1 MAGQVVLVRI
11 FIDDRWGKPVAEIPE
26 NEIISAT
33 QHEEINGEHSLTL
46 VTTRKIRK
54 GYRLYFRLETR
65 NGYKWYEY
73 AVAGV
78 DEEHYISDTVI
89 RTYYCPWSV
98 QEDLQGMLIS
108 VMPGIQSPVTA
119 QSALDSILAS
129 TQGRWTGVSNV
140 SGRRGASMYDRSAW
154 DALSTLIETW
164 GGEIDVDIEG
174 DDRTEW
180 GVEFRKVVHYDQIGS
195 SEPQARFDFGGNV
208 SSVRRTFGDAP
219 LYSRMVPRGKGEK
232 AEGGGYGRKIT
243 IASVNDGKDY
253 LTRYSNDF
261 YPFVDP
267 WMWPGLNPTLKVE
280 NSNCETPAQLK
291 AWAESVL
298 EAYCGVETTYT
309 VNINRLAGIDDDEFS
324 AYRNLQLGDV
334 VQVVDDSFGGE
345 RIELESRIVAIDRD
359 LLDERNITYQ
369 ISTSKK
375 SIASKFSSL
384 GGSGG
389 TSYSNP
395 SVSSAI
401 GGVEPASTDSVNIA
415 HYTNTN
421 ICSVSLS
428 PGIWLITGRIRFE
441 TNTTGQRT
449 AKIST
454 VSADTSSV
462 ISTTMMP
469 AFTGMWT
476 HVTAIRCLSLASQT
490 TVYLVGWQ
498 NSGATLEC
506 NGEMECTRIGDLQ

>member
-1 MAGQVVLVRI
+1 MRI
-11 FIDDRWGKPVAEIPE
+11 FINDRWGKPVAEIPE
-26 NEIISAT
+26 NEIISAK

-54 GYRLYFRLETR
+54 GYRLYFWLETR
-65 NGYKWYEY
+65 DGKKWYEY
-73 AVAGV
+73 AIAGV
-78 DEEHYISDTVI
+78 DEEHYIGDTVI

-108 VMPGIQSPVTA
+108 VMPGIQSPVSA

-129 TQGRWTGVSNV
+129 TQGRWTGDSRV

-154 DALSTLIETW
+154 DALSTLVETW
-164 GGEIDVDIEG
+164 GGEIDVEIEG
-174 DDRTEW
+174 DERGSW
-180 GVEFRKVVHYDQIGS
+180 GVEFRKVVHYGQIGKT
-195 SEPQARFDFGGNV
+195 EPQARFDFGGNV
-208 SSVRRTFGDAP
+208 SSVRRTYSDAP
-219 LYSRMVPRGKGEK
+219 LYSRLAPRGKGDATEN
-232 AEGGGYGRKIT
+232 GGYGRKIT

-253 LTRYSNDF
+253 LTRYNF

-267 WMWPGLNPTLKVE
+267 WMWPGIYPTLKVE

-298 EAYCGVETTYT
+298 DTYCGVETTYT
-309 VNINRLAGIDDDEFS
+309 VNIDRLAGIDDDEFS

-334 VQVVDDSFGGE
+334 VQVIDDSFGSE
-345 RIELESRIVAIDRD
+345 RIELESRIVSIDRD

-384 GGSGG
+384 GGTNG

-401 GGVEPASTDSVNIA
+401 GGVEPVSTSGISASTGI
-415 HYTNTN
+415 NTN
-421 ICSVSLS
+421 ICSLSL
-428 PGIWLITGRIRFE
+428 PAGVWMLCGQVAFPVNATGRRA
-441 TNTTGQRT
+441 

-454 VSADTSSV
+454 TSGDSANV
-462 ISTTMMP
+462 ISTVVQDAVSGALTRCS
-469 AFTGMWT
+469 TS
-476 HVTAIRCLSLASQT
+476 RCLSFATQT
-490 TVYLVGWQ
+490 PVYLIGYQ
-498 NSGATLEC
+498 TSGETLSCSGQFEA
-506 NGEMECTRIGDLQ
+506 TRIA

>member
-1 MAGQVVLVRI
+1 MRI
-11 FIDDRWGKPVAEIPE
+11 FIQGRTGALQSEIPDG
-26 NEIISAT
+26 EIISAV

-54 GYRLYFRLETR
+54 GYRINFRLETR

-78 DEEHYISDTVI
+78 DEEHYIGDTVI

-98 QEDLQGMLIS
+98 QEDLQGILIS
-108 VMPGIQSPVTA
+108 AMPGVQSPVTA
-119 QSALDSILAS
+119 QSALDALLSS
-129 TQGRWTGVSNV
+129 NGRWTGESHV

-154 DALSTLIETW
+154 DALSTFIETW

-174 DDRTEW
+174 DDNGDW
-180 GVEFRKVVHYDQIGS
+180 GVEFRKIVHYDQIGS

-208 SSVRRTFGDAP
+208 SSVRRTFSDAP

-243 IASVNDGKDY
+243 IASANDGKEY
-253 LTRYSNDF
+253 LQYSSRT
-261 YPFVDP
+261 FVDP
-267 WMWPGLNPTLKVE
+267 ELWPSIEPTLKVE

-298 EAYCGVETTYT
+298 DAYCGVETTYT

-345 RIELESRIVAIDRD
+345 RLELESRIVAIDRD

>member
-1 MAGQVVLVRI
+1 MRLIICNRMS
-11 FIDDRWGKPVAEIPE
+11 VAVDEIPE
-26 NEIISAT
+26 GEIISAKT
-33 QHEEINGEHSLTL
+33 HAEINGEHSLTL
-46 VTTRKIRK
+46 VTTRMLKK
-54 GYRLYFRLETR
+54 GYRLLTDIRSDETTQR
-65 NGYKWYEY
+65 WDEY
-73 AVAGV
+73 AIAGAE
-78 DEEHYISDTVI
+78 EEHYIGDTVI
-89 RTYYCPWSV
+89 RTYYCPWSI
-98 QEDLQGMLIS
+98 QDDLQGVLIS
-108 VMPGIQSPVTA
+108 AMPGVQQAVSAQTA
-119 QSALDSILAS
+119 LTALLSDN
-129 TQGRWTGVSNV
+129 GRWNGTSTSSARG
-140 SGRRGASMYDRSAW
+140 GASMYDRSAW
-154 DALSTLIETW
+154 DALSTFLETW
-164 GGEIDVDIEG
+164 GGEIETSIEVG
-174 DDRTEW
+174 DPSETTLTVRRRYIVHADR
-180 GVEFRKVVHYDQIGS
+180 IGTTT
-195 SEPQARFDFGGNV
+195 EPQARFDFGGNV
-208 SSVRRTFGDAP
+208 ASVTRTYGDAP
-219 LYSRMVPRGKGEK
+219 LYCYLVPRGKGEK
-232 AEGGGYGRKIT
+232 TEGGGYGRKIS
-243 IASVNDGKDY
+243 IASVNSGNEF
-253 LTRYSNDF
+253 LMYS
-261 YPFVDP
+261 PMLVDAY
-267 WMWPGLNPTLKVE
+267 MWPGIYPTIKVE
-280 NSNCETPAQLK
+280 NSKCETPAELK

-298 EAYCGVETTYT
+298 EEYCAPDITYT
-309 VNINRLAGIDDDEFS
+309 VDVRRLAGIDDAEYS
-324 AYRNLQLGDV
+324 PYGRLQLGDL
-334 VQVVDDSFGGE
+334 VQVVDDAFGDE
-345 RIELESRIVAIDRD
+345 RLELESRIVAIDRD
-359 LLDERNITYQ
+359 LLNEKNVVYQ

-441 TNTTGQRT
+441 TNTTGLRT

-462 ISTTMMP
+462 ISTTTMP
-469 AFTGMWT
+469 AFSNMWT